1 PIDPIREELVMS
13 LLTYIGNQGNILAE
27 TPLHARLVKLQRPV
41 LTDDEVMRL
50 RHIGSADFRAKVL
63 PLEFPAGGDGRMLDR
78 ALKRL
83 ATDAVAAVQENCRI
97 LILSDRNPSPGTT
110 PIPSL

>member
-1 PIDPIREELVMS
+1 MS

-78 ALKRL
+78 R
-83 ATDAVAAVQENCRI
+83 
-97 LILSDRNPSPGTT
+97 
-110 PIPSL
+110 